1 MTEGDVGGGF
11 QRTHRVPNEG
21 LATWAVPDP
30 AAAAGPRLDPGLEV
44 QVLENLPNG
53 WTHILCANGW
63 SAWVDGR
70 LLEHASVARPH
81 LGLPA
86 AVDPYLLAGAALALI
101 GSVTPWL
108 SLGKESLSSW
118 QLPFLFV
125 LTGRGGLPGI
135 KAGPV
140 LLVALLAA
148 AAYLMWRSRVRVL
161 LLVLAAGVSSLALG
175 GLMLGLRTSLHAGFG
190 VGLLLTL
197 VGGLVLAADYARL
210 RSSGKG
216 AVTP

>member
-1 MTEGDVGGGF
+1 VTEADVGGGF
-11 QRTHRVPNEG
+11 RPTHRVPKAG
-21 LATWAVPDP
+21 LASWAVPDP
-30 AAAAGPRLDPGLEV
+30 AAAPGPRLDSGLEV
-44 QVLENLPNG
+44 QVLESLPTE
-53 WTHILCANGW
+53 WTRVLCSNGW

-70 LLEHASVARPH
+70 LLEQPPAARSS

-86 AVDPYLLAGAALALI
+86 RLDPYLLAGAALALV

-108 SLGKESLSSW
+108 SLGRASLSSW
-118 QLPFLFV
+118 QLPFLLV
-125 LTGRGGLPGI
+125 LTGRGALPGI

-140 LLVALLAA
+140 LLVGLLAGA
-148 AAYLMWRSRVRVL
+148 TYLMWRSGARVL
-161 LLVLAAGVSSLALG
+161 LLVLAAGVSTLALG

-210 RSSGKG
+210 RSSGRG
-216 AVTP
+216 AATP